1 MQLRADL
8 SAVAC
13 EFKCRSVRILSRR
26 TPCLERSKSDGA
38 EARGMPVDYPAVP
51 NKSGGAEAR
60 CPVQHSI
67 SGHKL
72 LEKKANYGLF
82 CKTRRSRGM
91 ALWVILREFL
101 SVLRFPQSAQSTE
114 FGKEYVTMHTC
125 IDIKGPK
132 KSFVR
137 CLGFLLVTASF
148 THTSDTCA
156 LIRTIF
162 YPYWSILA
170 DICRYRYRAQ
180 NAIFIC
186 PNHFMFAFK
195 FLSTLDFTDCLWS

>member
-67 SGHKL
+67 SGHKW
-72 LEKKANYGLF
+72 LEKKRIMACSAKRDGAEAWHCELF
-82 CKTRRSRGM
+82 CVS
-91 ALWVILREFL
+91 FL
-101 SVLRFPQSAQSTE
+101 
-114 FGKEYVTMHTC
+114 
-125 IDIKGPK
+125 
-132 KSFVR
+132 
-137 CLGFLLVTASF
+137 
-148 THTSDTCA
+148 
-156 LIRTIF
+156 
-162 YPYWSILA
+162 
-170 DICRYRYRAQ
+170 
-180 NAIFIC
+180 
-186 PNHFMFAFK
+186 AF
-195 FLSTLDFTDCLWS
+195 